1 MGSLNIGAV
10 IARRRREGDRL
21 TGFTLVEILV
31 VLVVL
36 GIAAG
41 LLVAN
46 LESDDRRAA
55 EHEAV
60 RLAGALEHA
69 VAAAQWSGDTLGI
82 SADGRAYRFWRRDV
96 TTQWQVIA
104 GDDVLAPRALP
115 TGMQVRPASYA
126 GAAVPPDAILPFR
139 PSGRNEPYSL
149 SIFTRG
155 WKATVAGDPL
165 NRVAFSLQR
174 VDGGS

>member
-1 MGSLNIGAV
+1 MGSLSVGSGAL
-10 IARRRREGDRL
+10 RWREAHRVAA
-21 TGFTLVEILV
+21 FTLVEILV

-41 LLVAN
+41 FLVAN
-46 LESDDRRAA
+46 LASDDRRAI

-60 RLAGALEHA
+60 RLSGALEHA

-82 SADGRAYRFWRRDV
+82 SADGHAYRFWRRDAA
-96 TTQWQVIA
+96 TQWQVIA

-115 TGMQVRPASYA
+115 DGMQVRPATYA
-126 GAAVPPDAILPFR
+126 GAAVSPDAILPFR
-139 PSGRNEPYSL
+139 PSGRNEPFSVL
-149 SIFTRG
+149 ISIRD
-155 WKATVAGDPL
+155 WKAIVTGDPL

-174 VDGGS
+174 VDAGS